1 MPQIGTCF
9 ALGMVGLSGHL
20 IKVEAHHTQGL
31 PAFALVGLPDASLR
45 ESRSRVEAAI
55 ASTGLRFEP
64 TRLTVNLSPAELPK
78 TGSGFDLPIA
88 LAVVASRCAGV
99 QKRAAGMVFCGELGL
114 DGRVYRV
121 KGILPQVLAAR
132 RAGFKKVMVASEA
145 VAEASL
151 IEGIEIIGVSHLVEA
166 LHYLGMRK
174 MKARVAQ
181 IRATTAPARPNLYPE
196 AIPDDPPDLQEV
208 RGAFLARK
216 ALEIAAA
223 GGHHLSFIGVPG
235 AGKTMLARCLPGIL
249 PSLDDE
255 EALEV
260 TSIHSLA
267 GTFIPAQGLMR
278 CPPFIAPHHSAT
290 LPALIGGGSGI
301 AAPGAISLA
310 HRGVL
315 FLDEAPEF
323 QSRSLDA
330 LRQPLETAKITVHR
344 SRAVTSFPAAFQL
357 VIAANPCPCGMWG
370 QLGEECKCTPY
381 QRVRYLAKLSGPLMD
396 RIDLQCRVERPKITD
411 LTTTEVPESS
421 KTVRERVLVARQRA
435 QRRWKEQGV
444 ALNARVPSRVLKHTL
459 DAGTKERLDRL
470 VGSGRISMRGADRI
484 CRVAWTVADL
494 QGRDKP
500 SREDFGLAYSLRNSQ
515 RPN

>member
-1 MPQIGTCF
+1 MAQIGTCY
-9 ALGMVGLSGHL
+9 ALGMVGLNGHL

-45 ESRSRVEAAI
+45 ESRARVEAAI
-55 ASTGLRFEP
+55 ASTGLRWEP

-88 LAVVASRCAGV
+88 LAVVASRYAGV
-99 QKRAAGMVFCGELGL
+99 QKRAEGMVFCGELGL

-132 RAGFKKVMVASEA
+132 RAGFKKVMVAAEA

-166 LHYLGMRK
+166 LSHLGMRK
-174 MKARVAQ
+174 MKDRVAQ
-181 IRATTAPARPNLYPE
+181 LKTLDKPDSLAAPAAPVLE
-196 AIPDDPPDLQEV
+196 DSPDLQEV

-235 AGKTMLARCLPGIL
+235 SGKTMLARCLPGIL
-249 PSLDDE
+249 PPLNDE

-267 GTFIPAQGLMR
+267 GTFMPANGLMR

-301 AAPGAISLA
+301 ATPGAISLA

-323 QSRSLDA
+323 QTRSLDA
-330 LRQPLETAKITVHR
+330 LRQPLETSKITVHR

-370 QLGEECKCTPY
+370 QLGGECKCTPY
-381 QRVRYLAKLSGPLMD
+381 QRVRYLARLSGPLMD
-396 RIDLQCRVERPKITD
+396 RIDLQCRVGRPKISD
-411 LTTTEVPESS
+411 LTTEELPESS
-421 KTVRERVLVARQRA
+421 KTVRERVLAARERA
-435 QRRWKEQGV
+435 RYRWKDQGV
-444 ALNARVPSRVLKHTL
+444 VLNARIPSRILKQYL
-459 DAGTKERLDRL
+459 DSATKDRLDRL

-494 QGRDKP
+494 NGRDKP
-500 SREDFGLAYSLRNSQ
+500 TNEDFGLAYSLRTSQ
-515 RPN
+515 RS

>member
-1 MPQIGTCF
+1 MAQIGTCF
-9 ALGMVGLSGHL
+9 ALGMVGLNGHL

-45 ESRSRVEAAI
+45 ESRARVEAAI
-55 ASTGLRFEP
+55 ASTGLRWEP

-88 LAVVASRCAGV
+88 LAVVASRYAGV
-99 QKRAAGMVFCGELGL
+99 QKRAEGMVFCGELGL

-166 LHYLGMRK
+166 LFYLGMRK
-174 MKARVAQ
+174 MKERVAQ
-181 IRATTAPARPNLYPE
+181 LKTLDKPASPQVSPAS
-196 AIPDDPPDLQEV
+196 AIDDPPDLQEV

-235 AGKTMLARCLPGIL
+235 SGKTMLARCLPGIL
-249 PSLDDE
+249 PPLNDE

-267 GTFIPAQGLMR
+267 GTFLPANGLMR

-301 AAPGAISLA
+301 ATPGAISLA

-323 QSRSLDA
+323 QTRSLDA
-330 LRQPLETAKITVHR
+330 LRQPLETSKITVHR

-370 QLGEECKCTPY
+370 QLEGECKCTPY
-381 QRVRYLAKLSGPLMD
+381 QRVRYLTRLSGPLMD
-396 RIDLQCRVERPKITD
+396 RIDLQCRVGRPKITD
-411 LTTTEVPESS
+411 LTTDEVPESS
-421 KTVRERVLVARQRA
+421 KTVRGRVLSARERA
-435 QRRWKEQGV
+435 RYRWKEQGV
-444 ALNARVPSRVLKHTL
+444 TLNARIPSRILKQ
-459 DAGTKERLDRL
+459 RLDSVTKDRLDHL

-494 QGRDKP
+494 KGRDKP
-500 SREDFGLAYSLRNSQ
+500 TSEDFGLAYSLRTSHSS
-515 RPN
+515 

>member
-1 MPQIGTCF
+1 MAQIGTCY
-9 ALGMVGLSGHL
+9 ALGMVGLNGHL

-45 ESRSRVEAAI
+45 ESRARVEAAI
-55 ASTGLRFEP
+55 ASTGLRWEP

-88 LAVVASRCAGV
+88 LAVVASRYAGV
-99 QKRAAGMVFCGELGL
+99 QKRAEGMVFCGELGL

-132 RAGFKKVMVASEA
+132 RAGFKKVMVAAEA

-166 LHYLGMRK
+166 LSHLGMRK
-174 MKARVAQ
+174 MKDRVAQ
-181 IRATTAPARPNLYPE
+181 LKTLDKPDSLAAPAAPVLE
-196 AIPDDPPDLQEV
+196 DSPDLQEV

-235 AGKTMLARCLPGIL
+235 SGKTMLARCLPGIL
-249 PSLDDE
+249 PPLNDE

-267 GTFIPAQGLMR
+267 GTFMPANGLMR

-301 AAPGAISLA
+301 ATPGAISLA

-323 QSRSLDA
+323 QTRSLDA
-330 LRQPLETAKITVHR
+330 LRQPLETSKITVHR

-370 QLGEECKCTPY
+370 QLGGECKCTPY
-381 QRVRYLAKLSGPLMD
+381 QRVRYLARLSGPLMD
-396 RIDLQCRVERPKITD
+396 RIDLQCRVGRPKISD
-411 LTTTEVPESS
+411 LTTEELPESS
-421 KTVRERVLVARQRA
+421 KTVRERVLAARDRA
-435 QRRWKEQGV
+435 RYRWKDQGV
-444 ALNARVPSRVLKHTL
+444 VLNARIPSRILKQYL
-459 DAGTKERLDRL
+459 DSATKDRLDRL

-494 QGRDKP
+494 KGRDKP
-500 SREDFGLAYSLRNSQ
+500 TNEDFGLAYSLRTSQ
-515 RPN
+515 RP

>member
-1 MPQIGTCF
+1 MAQIGTCF
-9 ALGMVGLSGHL
+9 ALGMVGLNGHL

-31 PAFALVGLPDASLR
+31 PTFALVGLPDASLR

-55 ASTGLRFEP
+55 ASTGLRWEP

-88 LAVVASRCAGV
+88 LAVVASRYAGV

-151 IEGIEIIGVSHLVEA
+151 IEGMEIIGVSHLVEA
-166 LHYLGMRK
+166 LFYLGMRK
-174 MKARVAQ
+174 MKERVAQ
-181 IRATTAPARPNLYPE
+181 LKTLDKSATPKVRPAAARE
-196 AIPDDPPDLQEV
+196 DPPDLQEV
-208 RGAFLARK
+208 RGAFLARQ

-249 PSLDDE
+249 PPLNDE

-267 GTFIPAQGLMR
+267 GTFMPANGLMR

-301 AAPGAISLA
+301 ATPGAISLA
-310 HRGVL
+310 HHGVL

-323 QSRSLDA
+323 QTRSLDA
-330 LRQPLETAKITVHR
+330 LRQPLETSKITVHR

-370 QLGEECKCTPY
+370 QLGAECKCTPY
-381 QRVRYLAKLSGPLMD
+381 QRVRYLARLSGPLMD
-396 RIDLQCRVERPKITD
+396 RIDLQCQVGRPKITD

-421 KTVRERVLVARQRA
+421 NTVRERVLQARERA
-435 QRRWKEQGV
+435 QKRWKEQGIS
-444 ALNARVPSRVLKHTL
+444 LNARIPSRVLKQRL
-459 DAGTKERLDRL
+459 DAATKDRLDRL

-484 CRVAWTVADL
+484 CRVAWTIADL
-494 QGRDKP
+494 HRRDKP
-500 SREDFGLAYSLRNSQ
+500 SREDFGLAYSLRTSQ
-515 RPN
+515 HPN

>member
-1 MPQIGTCF
+1 
-9 ALGMVGLSGHL
+9 
-20 IKVEAHHTQGL
+20 
-31 PAFALVGLPDASLR
+31 
-45 ESRSRVEAAI
+45 
-55 ASTGLRFEP
+55 
-64 TRLTVNLSPAELPK
+64 
-78 TGSGFDLPIA
+78 
-88 LAVVASRCAGV
+88 
-99 QKRAAGMVFCGELGL
+99 
-114 DGRVYRV
+114 
-121 KGILPQVLAAR
+121 
-132 RAGFKKVMVASEA
+132 MVASEA

-301 AAPGAISLA
+301 AVPLSLI
-310 HRGVL
+310 H
-315 FLDEAPEF
+315 
-323 QSRSLDA
+323 
-330 LRQPLETAKITVHR
+330 I
-344 SRAVTSFPAAFQL
+344 
-357 VIAANPCPCGMWG
+357 
-370 QLGEECKCTPY
+370 
-381 QRVRYLAKLSGPLMD
+381 
-396 RIDLQCRVERPKITD
+396 
-411 LTTTEVPESS
+411 
-421 KTVRERVLVARQRA
+421 
-435 QRRWKEQGV
+435 
-444 ALNARVPSRVLKHTL
+444 
-459 DAGTKERLDRL
+459 
-470 VGSGRISMRGADRI
+470 
-484 CRVAWTVADL
+484 
-494 QGRDKP
+494 
-500 SREDFGLAYSLRNSQ
+500 
-515 RPN
+515 

>member
-1 MPQIGTCF
+1 MAQIGTCY
-9 ALGMVGLSGHL
+9 ALGMVGLNGHL

-45 ESRSRVEAAI
+45 ESRARVEAAI
-55 ASTGLRFEP
+55 ASTGLRWEP

-88 LAVVASRCAGV
+88 LAVVASRYAGV
-99 QKRAAGMVFCGELGL
+99 QKRAEGMVFCGELGL

-132 RAGFKKVMVASEA
+132 RAGFKKVMVAAEA

-166 LHYLGMRK
+166 LSHLGMRK
-174 MKARVAQ
+174 MKDRVAQ
-181 IRATTAPARPNLYPE
+181 LKTLDKPDSLAAPAAPVLE
-196 AIPDDPPDLQEV
+196 DSPDLQEV

-235 AGKTMLARCLPGIL
+235 SGKTMLARCLPGIL
-249 PSLDDE
+249 PPLNDE

-267 GTFIPAQGLMR
+267 GTFMPANGLMR

-301 AAPGAISLA
+301 ATPGAISLA

-323 QSRSLDA
+323 QTRSLDA
-330 LRQPLETAKITVHR
+330 LRQPLETSKITVHR

-370 QLGEECKCTPY
+370 QLGGECKCTPY
-381 QRVRYLAKLSGPLMD
+381 QRVRYLARLSGPLMD
-396 RIDLQCRVERPKITD
+396 RIDLQCRVGRPKISD
-411 LTTTEVPESS
+411 LTTEELPESS
-421 KTVRERVLVARQRA
+421 KTVRERVLAARERA
-435 QRRWKEQGV
+435 RYRWKDQGV
-444 ALNARVPSRVLKHTL
+444 VLNARIPSRILKQYL
-459 DAGTKERLDRL
+459 DSATKDRLDRL

-494 QGRDKP
+494 NGRDKP
-500 SREDFGLAYSLRNSQ
+500 TNEDFGLGYSLRTSQ
-515 RPN
+515 RS

>member
-1 MPQIGTCF
+1 M
-9 ALGMVGLSGHL
+9 
-20 IKVEAHHTQGL
+20 
-31 PAFALVGLPDASLR
+31 
-45 ESRSRVEAAI
+45 
-55 ASTGLRFEP
+55 
-64 TRLTVNLSPAELPK
+64 
-78 TGSGFDLPIA
+78 
-88 LAVVASRCAGV
+88 

-166 LHYLGMRK
+166 LLYLGMRK
-174 MKARVAQ
+174 MKTRVAELK
-181 IRATTAPARPNLYPE
+181 AKEAPVSPELLPE
-196 AIPDDPPDLQEV
+196 AVPDDPPDLQEV
-208 RGAFLARK
+208 RGAFLARQ

-249 PSLDDE
+249 PPLNDE

-267 GTFIPAQGLMR
+267 GTFLPANGLMR
-278 CPPFIAPHHSAT
+278 YPPFIAPHHSAT

-301 AAPGAISLA
+301 ATPGAISLA
-310 HRGVL
+310 HHGVL

-323 QSRSLDA
+323 QTRSLDA
-330 LRQPLETAKITVHR
+330 LRQPLETSKITVHR

-370 QLGEECKCTPY
+370 QLGGECKCTPY

-396 RIDLQCRVERPKITD
+396 RIDLQCQVGRPKIAD
-411 LTTTEVPESS
+411 LTTIEVPENSN
-421 KTVRERVLVARQRA
+421 TVRERVLAARQRA
-435 QRRWKEQGV
+435 RWRWKDQGV
-444 ALNARVPSRVLKHTL
+444 ALNARIPSRVLKHTL
-459 DAGTKERLDRL
+459 DAASKERLDHL
-470 VGSGRISMRGADRI
+470 VGAGRISMRGADRI

-494 QGRDKP
+494 HGRDKP

-515 RPN
+515 RPH

>member
-1 MPQIGTCF
+1 MAQIGTCY
-9 ALGMVGLSGHL
+9 ALGMVGLNGHL

-45 ESRSRVEAAI
+45 ESRARVEAAI
-55 ASTGLRFEP
+55 ASTGLRWEP

-88 LAVVASRCAGV
+88 LAVVASRYAGV
-99 QKRAAGMVFCGELGL
+99 QKRAEGMVFCGELGL

-132 RAGFKKVMVASEA
+132 RAGFKKVMVAAEA

-166 LHYLGMRK
+166 LSHLGMRK
-174 MKARVAQ
+174 MKDRVAQ
-181 IRATTAPARPNLYPE
+181 LKTLDKPDSLAAPAAPVLE
-196 AIPDDPPDLQEV
+196 DSPDLQEV

-235 AGKTMLARCLPGIL
+235 SGKTMLARCLPGIL
-249 PSLDDE
+249 PPLNDE

-267 GTFIPAQGLMR
+267 GTFMPANGLMR

-301 AAPGAISLA
+301 ATPGAISLA

-323 QSRSLDA
+323 QTRSLDA
-330 LRQPLETAKITVHR
+330 LRQPLETSKITVHR

-370 QLGEECKCTPY
+370 QLGGECKCTPY
-381 QRVRYLAKLSGPLMD
+381 QRVRYLARLSGPLMD
-396 RIDLQCRVERPKITD
+396 RIDLQCRVGRPKISD
-411 LTTTEVPESS
+411 LTTEELPESS
-421 KTVRERVLVARQRA
+421 KTVRERVLAARERA
-435 QRRWKEQGV
+435 RYRWKDQGV
-444 ALNARVPSRVLKHTL
+444 VLNARIPSRILKQYL
-459 DAGTKERLDRL
+459 DSATKDRLDRL
-470 VGSGRISMRGADRI
+470 VGLGRISMRGADRI

-494 QGRDKP
+494 NGRDKP
-500 SREDFGLAYSLRNSQ
+500 TNEDFGLGYSLRTSQ
-515 RPN
+515 RS

>member
-1 MPQIGTCF
+1 MAQIGTCY
-9 ALGMVGLSGHL
+9 ALGMVGLNGHL

-45 ESRSRVEAAI
+45 ESRARVEAAI
-55 ASTGLRFEP
+55 ASTGLRWEP

-88 LAVVASRCAGV
+88 LAVVASRYAGV
-99 QKRAAGMVFCGELGL
+99 QKRAEGMVFCGELGL

-132 RAGFKKVMVASEA
+132 RAGFKKVMVAAEA

-166 LHYLGMRK
+166 LSHLGMRK
-174 MKARVAQ
+174 MKDRVAQ
-181 IRATTAPARPNLYPE
+181 LKTLDKPDSLAAPAAPVLE
-196 AIPDDPPDLQEV
+196 DSPDLQEV

-235 AGKTMLARCLPGIL
+235 SGKTMLARCLPGIL
-249 PSLDDE
+249 PPLNDE

-267 GTFIPAQGLMR
+267 GTFMPANGLMR

-301 AAPGAISLA
+301 ATPGAISLA

-323 QSRSLDA
+323 QTRSLDA
-330 LRQPLETAKITVHR
+330 LRQPLETSKITVHR

-370 QLGEECKCTPY
+370 QLGGECKCTPY
-381 QRVRYLAKLSGPLMD
+381 QRVRYLARLSGPLMD
-396 RIDLQCRVERPKITD
+396 RIDLQCRVGRPKISD
-411 LTTTEVPESS
+411 LTTEELPESS
-421 KTVRERVLVARQRA
+421 KTVRERVMAARERA
-435 QRRWKEQGV
+435 RYRWKDQGV
-444 ALNARVPSRVLKHTL
+444 VLNARIPSRILKQYL
-459 DAGTKERLDRL
+459 DSATKDRLDRL

-494 QGRDKP
+494 KGRDKP
-500 SREDFGLAYSLRNSQ
+500 TNEDFGLAYSLRTSQ
-515 RPN
+515 RP

>member
-1 MPQIGTCF
+1 MAQIGTCF
-9 ALGMVGLSGHL
+9 ALGMVGLQGHL

-55 ASTGLRFEP
+55 GSTGLRWEP

-88 LAVVASRCAGV
+88 LAVVASRYEGV
-99 QKRAAGMVFCGELGL
+99 QKRTAGMAFCGELGL

-145 VAEASL
+145 VSEASL

-166 LHYLGMRK
+166 LLYLGMRK
-174 MKARVAQ
+174 MKERVAQ
-181 IRATTAPARPNLYPE
+181 LKTLEKPAAPE
-196 AIPDDPPDLQEV
+196 VIPSSSGEETPDLQEV
-208 RGAFLARK
+208 RGAFLARQ

-223 GGHHLSFIGVPG
+223 GGHNLSFIGVPG

-249 PSLDDE
+249 PPLNDE

-267 GTFIPAQGLMR
+267 GTFIPANGLIR

-301 AAPGAISLA
+301 ATPGAISLA

-323 QSRSLDA
+323 QTRSLDA
-330 LRQPLETAKITVHR
+330 LRQPLETSKITVHR

-370 QLGEECKCTPY
+370 QPEAECKCTPY
-381 QRVRYLAKLSGPLMD
+381 QRVRYLSRLSGPLMD
-396 RIDLQCRVERPKITD
+396 RIDLQCQVGRPKITD
-411 LTTTEVPESS
+411 LTTTEIPESS
-421 KTVRERVLVARQRA
+421 KTVRERVLQARERA
-435 QRRWKEQGV
+435 QERWKEQGIV
-444 ALNARVPSRVLKHTL
+444 LNARIPSRILKQ
-459 DAGTKERLDRL
+459 RLDSATKNRLDQL

-494 QGRDKP
+494 HGRDKP
-500 SREDFGLAYSLRNSQ
+500 SREDFGLAYSLRTSQ

>member
-1 MPQIGTCF
+1 MAQIGTCY
-9 ALGMVGLSGHL
+9 ALGMVGLNGHL

-45 ESRSRVEAAI
+45 ESRARVEAAI
-55 ASTGLRFEP
+55 ASTGLRWEP

-88 LAVVASRCAGV
+88 LAVVASRYAGV
-99 QKRAAGMVFCGELGL
+99 QKRAEGMVFCGELGL

-132 RAGFKKVMVASEA
+132 RAGFKKVMVAAEA

-166 LHYLGMRK
+166 LSHLGMRK
-174 MKARVAQ
+174 MKDRVAQ
-181 IRATTAPARPNLYPE
+181 LKTLDKPDSLAAPAAPVLE
-196 AIPDDPPDLQEV
+196 DSPDLQEV

-235 AGKTMLARCLPGIL
+235 SGKTMLARCLPGIL
-249 PSLDDE
+249 PSLNDE

-267 GTFIPAQGLMR
+267 GTFMPANGLMR

-301 AAPGAISLA
+301 ATPGAISLA

-323 QSRSLDA
+323 QTRSLDA
-330 LRQPLETAKITVHR
+330 LRQPLETSKITVHR

-370 QLGEECKCTPY
+370 QLGGECKCTPY
-381 QRVRYLAKLSGPLMD
+381 QRVRYLARLSGPLMD
-396 RIDLQCRVERPKITD
+396 RIDLQCRVGRPKISD
-411 LTTTEVPESS
+411 LTTEELPESS
-421 KTVRERVLVARQRA
+421 KTVRERVLAARERA
-435 QRRWKEQGV
+435 RYRWKDQGV
-444 ALNARVPSRVLKHTL
+444 VLNARIPSRILKQYL
-459 DAGTKERLDRL
+459 DSATKDRLDRL

-494 QGRDKP
+494 NGRDKP
-500 SREDFGLAYSLRNSQ
+500 TNEDFGLAYSLRTSQ
-515 RPN
+515 RS